1 MKFVTY
7 KVTNEVVYFKGD
19 ANYCILYKGMCLF
32 YSNVIKLNTFDK
44 KIGELSFPRLYMIN
58 R

>member
-7 KVTNEVVYFKGD
+7 KVTNEVDYFKSG
-19 ANYCILYKGMCLF
+19 ANYCILYSEMCLF